1 MVARAPVPRS
11 ALPLAAVARPWL
23 RNPLFDVALL
33 AFCWVPVYLW
43 VVFGLG
49 LGGDAIG
56 LAPLSS
62 AAEADAL
69 SLAVLVVLGMTYV
82 HRHYTFVLVYGDRE
96 TFAERGVAYVL
107 APLAVFGT
115 AAFLLTLD
123 RPIHVAGATVAP
135 FTLML
140 VVSGLWNV
148 WHTIQQRYGILR
160 AYAGRAKGGLE
171 QRAHGR
177 RDHVLLWSLVAM
189 LALTLPLA
197 RPTTFGGHPNTL
209 RALAVLSPAVHHP
222 AYLAAV
228 ALGAVGLAAVIVWW
242 WRAERAAPVDKVPR
256 WTFLGST
263 VLLLVVFFVH
273 GPVVG
278 YLCFGAAHALEYL
291 AFVHHY
297 AERSWRGRGERGFAA
312 VVLGRPIAFAPVLI
326 GALGLM
332 FLSLQ
337 DQSRTEIYLGYYVGS
352 SMLHFLYDGWIWK
365 LRKPKVARPL
375 GA

>member
-1 MVARAPVPRS
+1 MG
-11 ALPLAAVARPWL
+11 RPWL
-23 RNPLFDVALL
+23 RNAFFDVALL
-33 AFCWVPVYLW
+33 AFCWVPIYVW

-62 AAEADAL
+62 AAEGRAL
-69 SLAVLVVLGMTYV
+69 SVAALVVLGLTYV

-96 TFAERGVAYVL
+96 TFAERGLAYVL
-107 APLAVFGT
+107 APLAIFGT
-115 AAFLLTLD
+115 ALFLLSLE
-123 RPIHVAGATVAP
+123 RPIELAGASVAP
-135 FTLML
+135 FTVML
-140 VVSGLWNV
+140 VASGIWNV
-148 WHTIQQRYGILR
+148 WHTIQQRFGILR

-177 RDHVLLWSLVAM
+177 RDMALLWTLVLLLS
-189 LALTLPLA
+189 LALPVL
-197 RPTTFGGHPNTL
+197 RPTTFGMHPSAL
-209 RALAVLSPAVHHP
+209 RVLDVLAPVVGHP
-222 AYLAAV
+222 AYLAVLAL
-228 ALGAVGLAAVIVWW
+228 AGLGAAAVVAWW
-242 WRAERAAPVDKVPR
+242 WRAERAARVDKGPR
-256 WTFLGST
+256 WIFLGST

-273 GPVVG
+273 GPIVG

-297 AERSWRGRGERGFAA
+297 AERSWRGRPERGFAA
-312 VVLGRPIAFAPVLI
+312 MVLGRPIAFAPILI
-326 GALGLM
+326 AALGLA

-337 DQSRTEIYLGYYVGS
+337 DHARTELYLAYYVGG

-365 LRKPKVARPL
+365 LRKAKVARPL

>member
-1 MVARAPVPRS
+1 M
-11 ALPLAAVARPWL
+11 ARPWL
-23 RNPLFDVALL
+23 RNPFFDVALL

-49 LGGDAIG
+49 LGGEAIG
-56 LAPLSS
+56 LAPLTSAEESS
-62 AAEADAL
+62 ALQTAI
-69 SLAVLVVLGMTYV
+69 LVVLGMTYV

-96 TFAERGVAYVL
+96 TFAERGLAYVL

-115 AAFLLTLD
+115 AAFLLSLD

-140 VVSGLWNV
+140 AVSGVWNV

-160 AYAGRAKGGLE
+160 AYAGKAKGGLE

-177 RDHVLLWSLVAM
+177 RDHALLWTLTAM
-189 LALTLPLA
+189 LALALPAL
-197 RPTTFGGHPNTL
+197 RPTTFGGHPNTI
-209 RALAVLSPAVHHP
+209 RALAVLTPVVRHP
-222 AYLAAV
+222 AYQALLAA
-228 ALGAVGLAAVIVWW
+228 AGLATLGVVIWW
-242 WRAERAAPVDKVPR
+242 WRAERAAKVDKLPR

-263 VLLLVVFFVH
+263 ILLLVVFVVH

-278 YLCFGAAHALEYL
+278 YLCFGTAHALEYL
-291 AFVHHY
+291 AFVHHF
-297 AERSWRGRGERGFAA
+297 AERSWRGRSERGFAA

-326 GALGLM
+326 AGFGLL

-337 DQSRTEIYLGYYVGS
+337 DESRTEVYLAYYVGS

-365 LRKPKVARPL
+365 LRKPKVSRPL